1 MKNPVS
7 YIQEKSSSL
16 LMLFICVACMLF
28 LFLAPYTS
36 AEDCKE
42 CHFIPGDISHRL
54 HSSPNIINPEYGN
67 SGYTYQ
73 YSKNSN
79 EYGFNCGNCHPQDIS
94 RHKNG
99 FLDTELYSKKA
110 SGLKKMNSKDASFDT
125 IKRTCSGVYCHS
137 SGENRKSLK
146 YIETP
151 AWESSFGEF
160 KCQGCHGS
168 PPSYPNEKG
177 RENSH
182 FNTENGSGHLLGIHW
197 DSTKGHTKESIMQ
210 DRSSDMGCSTCHY
223 STITKDTD
231 TTFVDNVSGLFTCSR
246 CHDDK
251 SVTGKNRTGTIANK
265 ALHVNGIVEVAFS
278 TKKFRSTARMIR
290 VPLGWKRTGQKMDAT
305 GYDELISGL
314 NLATYIPEEKK
325 CLNVA
330 CHLTGKEVKWGD
342 EIGCDSCHGDFLP

>member
-1 MKNPVS
+1 
-7 YIQEKSSSL
+7 
-16 LMLFICVACMLF
+16 MLFICVMCMLF